1 MKKPF
6 EGNDALRAGA
16 ILSLF
21 RSGQARTR
29 ADVIRLTGLA
39 RSTVTQRLEQLL
51 AAGLLVPDGASASTG
66 GRPPTQFKFNATR
79 GVLLTADVGASHLRC
94 ALTDLAGT
102 ILAEEASEL
111 DVAAGPLPVLEQVT
125 ATFQALLRERA
136 VAPQM
141 VHGIG
146 ISVPGPVEFATGRVV
161 SPPIMTGWDGFDIPG
176 YFLERFAC
184 PTLVDNDVN
193 VMAFGEYKSCWPEH
207 PHMLMVKVGTGV
219 GCGIISNG
227 QVLRGAQGAA
237 GDLGHIPYSGDLANE
252 TRPPLCRCGNRGCVE
267 AYAGGWALLRDLRAL
282 GHEVH
287 STYELVR
294 LIRAGQPDAVRLA
307 REAARVLGQAISDA
321 VSLLNPSLVVL
332 GGRLA
337 HADEPLLAGIR
348 EVVYRRSLPLAT
360 RTLQIT
366 TSRLD
371 IHAGVVGLALL
382 LGEYLYAPELVDLA
396 LDPPTSLPPLQSYG
410 PLSGKALAY
419 TLRLL
424 SRDVKEEE

>member
-1 MKKPF
+1 MKSPL
-6 EGNDALRAGA
+6 EGNGA
-16 ILSLF
+16 SGSGAVLALF
-21 RSGQARTR
+21 RTGQARTR

-39 RSTVTQRLEQLL
+39 RSTVTQRLERLL
-51 AAGLLVPDGASASTG
+51 AAGLLVPDGASVSTG
-66 GRPPTQFKFNATR
+66 GRPPTQFKFNAAR
-79 GVLLTADVGASHLRC
+79 GVFLTADVGASHLRC

-111 DVAAGPLPVLEQVT
+111 DVAVGPHPVLEQVT
-125 ATFQALLRERA
+125 RTFLALLQRLR
-136 VAPQM
+136 VPPQK

-193 VMAFGEYKSCWPEH
+193 VMAFGEYKACWPEH

-227 QVLRGAQGAA
+227 QILRGAQGAA
-237 GDLGHIPYSGDLANE
+237 GDLGHIPYSGDLANR
-252 TRPPLCRCGNRGCVE
+252 TTPPLCRCGNLGCVE

-282 GHEVH
+282 GHQVH
-287 STYELVR
+287 STYEVVR
-294 LIRAGQPDAVRLA
+294 LIRAGQQDAVHLA
-307 REAARVLGQAISDA
+307 RQAARVLGQAISDA

-360 RTLQIT
+360 RDLQIT

-371 IHAGVVGLALL
+371 IHAGITGLALL

-396 LDPPTSLPPLQSYG
+396 LDAEASPPPAGRYG
-410 PLSGKALAY
+410 PLSGKALHY

-424 SRDVKEEE
+424 SQGAATP

>member
-1 MKKPF
+1 MKSPL
-6 EGNDALRAGA
+6 EGNDASRSGA
-16 ILSLF
+16 VLALF
-21 RSGQARTR
+21 RTGQARTR

-66 GRPPTQFKFNATR
+66 GRPPTQFKFNAAR
-79 GVLLTADVGASHLRC
+79 GVFLTADVGASHLRC
-94 ALTDLAGT
+94 ALTDLAGA

-111 DVAAGPLPVLEQVT
+111 DVAAGPHPVLEQVT
-125 ATFQALLRERA
+125 RTFLALLQQQQ
-136 VAPQM
+136 VAPQK

-193 VMAFGEYKSCWPEH
+193 VMAFGEYKACWPEH

-227 QVLRGAQGAA
+227 QILRGAQGAA
-237 GDLGHIPYSGDLANE
+237 GDLGHIPYSGDLANL
-252 TRPPLCRCGNRGCVE
+252 TTPPLCRCGNRGCVE

-282 GHEVH
+282 GHQVH
-287 STYELVR
+287 STYEVVR
-294 LIRAGQPDAVRLA
+294 LIRAGQQDAVHLA
-307 REAARVLGQAISDA
+307 RQAARVLGQAISDA

-360 RTLQIT
+360 RDLQIT

-371 IHAGVVGLALL
+371 IHAGITGLALL

-396 LDPPTSLPPLQSYG
+396 LDPEVPTPPEGRFG
-410 PLSGKALAY
+410 PLSGKALGY

-424 SRDVKEEE
+424 SQGAATP